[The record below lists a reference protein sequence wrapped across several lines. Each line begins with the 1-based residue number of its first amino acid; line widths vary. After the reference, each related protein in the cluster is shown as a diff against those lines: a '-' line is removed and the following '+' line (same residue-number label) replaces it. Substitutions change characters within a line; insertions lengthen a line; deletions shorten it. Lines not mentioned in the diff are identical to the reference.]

1 MKLISE
7 LLLFL
12 RHEAAATC
20 GVPPPP
26 PETHFED
33 GEKSLTA
40 ARICFIY
47 DPISAAPSAGAPRTS
62 TGRTR
67 KATDR
72 PLVSAN
78 NVPGVVSLLQ
88 QMLLTRFP
96 PLIMIRVSFPSQ
108 ENPDMSDTF

>member
-12 RHEAAATC
+12 RRAATTC
-20 GVPPPP
+20 GVLSP

-33 GEKSLTA
+33 GERSLTA
-40 ARICFIY
+40 AGISFIY
-47 DPISAAPSAGAPRTS
+47 DPISAAPPAESPRTS

-67 KATDR
+67 KAADR

-78 NVPGVVSLLQ
+78 NVLGVVSLLHQ
-88 QMLLTRFP
+88 TLLIRFP
-96 PLIMIRVSFPSQ
+96 PLKMIRSFLSQ
-108 ENPDMSDTF
+108 KDPDMSAT